1 MVQIQTTKQIVQWGN
16 SLGVRIPKDAAARA
30 GISRGSS
37 VFIKAEP
44 GKITLVP
51 SRVIRDRTQVPRYSL
66 KKLLRGV
73 TPKTLN
79 RDEEFMNAPPIGR
92 EII

>member
-1 MVQIQTTKQIVQWGN
+1 MVQTTKQVMWWGN

-30 GISRGSS
+30 GISHGSS
-37 VFIKAEP
+37 IHIKAEP
-44 GKITLVP
+44 GKITLIP
-51 SRVIRDRTQVPRYSL
+51 SRTFVDTKKIPRYSL

-73 TPKTLN
+73 TPKNLN
-79 RDEEFMNAPPIGR
+79 RDEEFMNAPSVGR